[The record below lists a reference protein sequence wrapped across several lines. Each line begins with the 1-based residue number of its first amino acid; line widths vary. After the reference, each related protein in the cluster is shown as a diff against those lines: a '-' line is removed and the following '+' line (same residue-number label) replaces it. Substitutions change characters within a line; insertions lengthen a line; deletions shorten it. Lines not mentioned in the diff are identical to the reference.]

1 MKKLCL
7 LFTALILV
15 CFAVCP
21 AFAAAKRVQSVS
33 FHIGDDYTLHTEE
46 QLLESSDVEGLIFA
60 AISKDGKHQ
69 IQCRAA
75 KTDFSLQMGSFDGLD
90 KTTVKPAADIIFPD
104 GSDAVILNST
114 LYLKSVE
121 LQGEDSRVIY
131 VTVTEGKLYTFTYF
145 GPDPTVIGEFM
156 STVSLPKAD
165 SSSDTSVYMI
175 ILISV
180 FIAADVVFLVFIIL
194 SFVKDYKQRKMEQSE
209 NIVSNY
215 IKIKRRK
222 Y

>member
-75 KTDFSLQMGSFDGLD
+75 KTDFSLQMGSFDGC
-90 KTTVKPAADIIFPD
+90 
-104 GSDAVILNST
+104 
-114 LYLKSVE
+114 
-121 LQGEDSRVIY
+121 R
-131 VTVTEGKLYTFTYF
+131 
-145 GPDPTVIGEFM
+145 
-156 STVSLPKAD
+156 
-165 SSSDTSVYMI
+165 DT
-175 ILISV
+175 
-180 FIAADVVFLVFIIL
+180 
-194 SFVKDYKQRKMEQSE
+194 
-209 NIVSNY
+209 
-215 IKIKRRK
+215 
-222 Y
+222 